1 MDRLIYKTLLYFQH
15 FDYAPTFEEL
25 STFIEKK
32 MSEKNLQT
40 RLTRLVRT
48 RKIKIYR
55 TDNTDRYT
63 LGEYSRNLKMQ
74 SMRQKIENSKAK
86 IRSIQTYL
94 SIIARLPQ
102 IELVGLSGTVAMM
115 NANETD
121 DIDLFIISGR
131 HRLWTARFLAVSIA
145 RIMGIGRKR
154 GDTRGHYDK
163 KICLNL
169 FFDSSHLSIPHKK
182 RSIYTA
188 HEVLQMKPLIDKQ
201 NAYGRFLEANSWV
214 FTVFPNAKTYVG
226 SRGWLVD
233 GGVQSKNHRQSIAGS
248 LLSVICYFGD
258 LIESVLSRIQLYTI
272 HKHRTR
278 ERITATQ
285 LWFHPEDVEKKIR
298 QAQV

>member
-115 NANETD
+115 NADETD
-121 DIDLFIISGR
+121 DIDLFIITGK

-154 GDTRGHYDK
+154 GDTRGHYDN

-182 RSIYTA
+182 RSLYTA

-214 FTVFPNAKTYVG
+214 FTVFPNASGRYRSAQVLDALPVG
-226 SRGWLVD
+226 RRVRRL
-233 GGVQSKNHRQSIAGS
+233 SKLLRRIQGDLGHGIEYLLKHFQ
-248 LLSVICYFGD
+248 LLSVRRHQTA
-258 LIESVLSRIQLYTI
+258 E
-272 HKHRTR
+272 H
-278 ERITATQ
+278 ITSTQ
-285 LWFHPEDVEKKIR
+285 LWFHPTDFSKSLK
-298 QAQV
+298 